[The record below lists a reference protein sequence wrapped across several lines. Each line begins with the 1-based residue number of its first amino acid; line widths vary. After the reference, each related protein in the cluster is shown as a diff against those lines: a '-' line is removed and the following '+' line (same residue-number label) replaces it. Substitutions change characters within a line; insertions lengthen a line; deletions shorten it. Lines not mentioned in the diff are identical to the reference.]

1 MNPGED
7 YDEVELRAVRDG
19 RQISIFLCRATAKDQ
34 RAALELDGWTCE
46 IRKHGREGWTH
57 ASLRGPGDQPAGG

>member
-19 RQISIFLCRATAKDQ
+19 RQISIFLCRATAKVQ

-46 IRKHGREGWTH
+46 IREHGREGRTH
-57 ASLRGPGDQPAGG
+57 ASLRGARDHPAAG